1 MADIRRTRKG
11 TGLAWPKRGDIYLAA
26 LGPVA
31 PAPTKTRPVLVI
43 QNDTSNQYADSILV
57 APIASN
63 IRRPLSPL
71 HVVLPADASTGLT
84 GPSMAVF
91 SQVRPLDRNRL
102 IKKLGAVSAPIQDQ
116 VNAALEAA
124 FGLTAASTDPDE
136 EPAPTITD
144 AISRSSGDFRT
155 GRYEG

>member
-1 MADIRRTRKG
+1 
-11 TGLAWPKRGDIYLAA
+11 
-26 LGPVA
+26 
-31 PAPTKTRPVLVI
+31 
-43 QNDTSNQYADSILV
+43 
-57 APIASN
+57 
-63 IRRPLSPL
+63 
-71 HVVLPADASTGLT
+71 
-84 GPSMAVF
+84 MAVF